1 MKNQY
6 KQLIQAFNGATSE
19 LLQLLSSLT
28 EEQLNRVLIPGK
40 WTPGQLGLHL
50 YKSYAAIRVLE
61 GNTKPSDRPIDQ
73 KVAIIEGVLLNFDNA
88 YEAPTEVVPSNERV
102 QKERLLENLQE
113 RISRYKEVLLH
124 QDLSVI
130 CTDFAIS
137 QYGEFT
143 RLEWLWFDTYHT
155 LRHVKQLKR
164 LVYDSADS

>member
-6 KQLIQAFNGATSE
+6 NHLIQAFNGATSE
-19 LLQLLSSLT
+19 LLQLLNSLT

-40 WTPGQLGLHL
+40 WTPGQFGLHL

-73 KVAIIEGVLLNFDNA
+73 KVAIIEGVLLNFDNT
-88 YEAPTEVVPSNERV
+88 YNAPAEVIPSNEPV
-102 QKERLLENLQE
+102 QKERLLKGLHE

-130 CTDFAIS
+130 CTDFAIP

-143 RLEWLWFDTYHT
+143 RLEWLWFDTFHT
-155 LRHVKQLKR
+155 LRHVAQLKTIYFP
-164 LVYDSADS
+164 LS